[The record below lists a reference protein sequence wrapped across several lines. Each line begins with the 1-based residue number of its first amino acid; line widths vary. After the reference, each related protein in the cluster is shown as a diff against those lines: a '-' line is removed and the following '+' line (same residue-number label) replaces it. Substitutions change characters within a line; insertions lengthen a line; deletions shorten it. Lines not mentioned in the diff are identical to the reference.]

1 MMPLLSLILRS
12 PKRPFRSPSW
22 KALLLSRLNKS
33 QRYQVAS
40 TDNAVH
46 DESPCTPVHGL
57 SPKFVIVT
65 QDDSDLDD
73 DEFSLQRNGNT
84 VGGVDLG
91 EKTTD
96 RHKEAVASLVKEP
109 LSVLQKKRSL
119 AFDINCIIVA
129 CEFSCTLF
137 W

>member
-1 MMPLLSLILRS
+1 MWNGDDTRVAKEASH
-12 PKRPFRSPSW
+12 
-22 KALLLSRLNKS
+22 
-33 QRYQVAS
+33 AS
-40 TDNAVH
+40 TR
-46 DESPCTPVHGL
+46 CTRSFHC
-57 SPKFVIVT
+57 T
-65 QDDSDLDD
+65 C

-84 VGGVDLG
+84 VGGFDLG

-109 LSVLQKKRSL
+109 RSVLQKKRSL

-129 CEFSCTLF
+129 CEFSCTQF